1 MKRLSGDEWATHQQA
16 APPDDWTVPIFQ
28 ETQPGDMCLELGVG
42 TGMQSMRL
50 ANDGRI
56 VAGLDSSE
64 EIIGR
69 IQLRH
74 PDMFLSL
81 KVADIT
87 KGLPYRDKAFDC
99 VWSSGLLEHFTDEEL
114 APIMAESVRVARKKV
129 ISLVPN
135 AKCKA
140 YMDWKAFKEDNG
152 TWEYGLELPRET
164 MMPLFHDAGLKNI
177 CEYSVGDLFVSG
189 EERYLLVTVGE
200 L

>member
-1 MKRLSGDEWATHQQA
+1 MKRLSGEEWATHQQA
-16 APPDDWTVPIFQ
+16 APPDDWTIPVFG
-28 ETQPGDMCLELGVG
+28 ETQPGDVCLEMGVG
-42 TGMQSMRL
+42 TGLQSVRL

-56 VAGLDSSE
+56 VAGFDSSD

-69 IQLRH
+69 IQLRN
-74 PDMFLSL
+74 PDVFLSL

-87 KGLPYRDKAFDC
+87 QPFPYKDKTFDC

-135 AKCKA
+135 ANCKA
-140 YMDWKAFKEDNG
+140 YMDWKAYKEQTN
-152 TWEYGLELPRET
+152 TWEYGLELPRYT
-164 MMPLFHDAGLKNI
+164 MEHLFLNAGLKNI
-177 CEYSVGDLFVSG
+177 REYSVGDLFESEG
-189 EERYLLVTVGE
+189 QRYLLVTVGD